1 MRITVCEI
9 PDQPAL
15 LEAAW
20 SALCDHVHREGA
32 ELVLLPE
39 FAFVEPLWES
49 RPFDLPRWQAAVA
62 LSDAW
67 TARLPELGATWVIGA
82 RPVTVDGL
90 HFNEGFAWSQ
100 QGGYR
105 PLRRKYYMPD
115 EPGGWEASWFERGD
129 AGFDR
134 FEAGALGFGLSI
146 CTELWA
152 LDTLASYARMGLNAI
167 LTPRATA
174 AATTE
179 KWLAL
184 GTVAAARTG
193 AYSLSSNR
201 VDAEAGTYGGAG
213 WAIGPDGEL
222 LARTSREQPFCTVE
236 LDLSAAARARTT
248 YPRNVFHT

>member
-1 MRITVCEI
+1 MRITICEI
-9 PDQPAL
+9 PYQPAL

-20 SALCDHVHREGA
+20 NALCSHVRSEGA

-49 RPFDLPRWQAAVA
+49 RPFDLSRWQAAVA

-67 TARLPELGATWVIGA
+67 TARLPELGAPWVIGA

-90 HFNEGFAWSQ
+90 HFNEGFAWSR

-174 AATTE
+174 VASTE

-201 VDAEAGTYGGAG
+201 VDAAAGTYGGAG

-236 LDLSAAARARTT
+236 LDLSAASVARTS